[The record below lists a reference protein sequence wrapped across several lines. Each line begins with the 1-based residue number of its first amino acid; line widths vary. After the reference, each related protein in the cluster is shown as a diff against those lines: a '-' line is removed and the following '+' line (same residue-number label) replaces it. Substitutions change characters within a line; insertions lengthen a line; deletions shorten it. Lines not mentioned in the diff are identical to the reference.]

1 MVGKT
6 IISLLWGR
14 MLDCWSLKVSRV
26 VDVGGD
32 SSSVLGVSLI
42 GEGCF
47 LRKMVRKTAWFPSG
61 VA

>member
-1 MVGKT
+1 MVGNT
-6 IISLLWGR
+6 IINLLCGR

-26 VDVGGD
+26 VNGGGD
-32 SSSVLGVSLI
+32 SSSMLGVSLV

-47 LRKMVRKTAWFPSG
+47 LRKMVLKTACFPSG